1 MNSLVRVLAV
11 GVAVI
16 ALASCSAKEAGTPG
30 PAEQRTGSPDTSADH
45 GGSPLD
51 GVEPCELLSQA
62 ELDDLGVAGGE
73 EANFGD
79 SPGCEWAK
87 TGDFGILVGLN
98 LDIGAE
104 EADLQGATPVPISV
118 GSHDGFRVEA
128 QGGFEGSCA
137 VLVVTSES
145 SFVDI
150 SATANGGGDTS
161 KACAKAADVAGLIE
175 PKLP

>member
-1 MNSLVRVLAV
+1 MNRLVRVLAA
-11 GVAVI
+11 GAAVI
-16 ALASCSAKEAGTPG
+16 ALASCSAKESGTPG
-30 PAEQRTGSPDTSADH
+30 PAAHETGSPDTSADH

-51 GVEPCELLSQA
+51 GVQPCELLSQA
-62 ELDDLGVAGGE
+62 ELDDLDIEGGE
-73 EANFGD
+73 EADFGD

-98 LDIGAE
+98 LDVGAD

-137 VLVVTSES
+137 VLVVTSQS

-161 KACAKAADVAGLIE
+161 KACAKATDVAELVE

>member
-1 MNSLVRVLAV
+1 MNSLVRVLA
-11 GVAVI
+11 AAAALI

-30 PAEQRTGSPDTSADH
+30 PAEHETGAPDTPADH

-51 GVEPCELLSQA
+51 GMEPCELLSQT
-62 ELDDLGVAGGE
+62 ELDDLGIAGGE
-73 EANFGD
+73 EADFGD

-98 LDIGAE
+98 LDIGAD
-104 EADLQGATPVPISV
+104 EADLQGATPKPISV

-161 KACAKAADVAGLIE
+161 KACAKATDVAELIE